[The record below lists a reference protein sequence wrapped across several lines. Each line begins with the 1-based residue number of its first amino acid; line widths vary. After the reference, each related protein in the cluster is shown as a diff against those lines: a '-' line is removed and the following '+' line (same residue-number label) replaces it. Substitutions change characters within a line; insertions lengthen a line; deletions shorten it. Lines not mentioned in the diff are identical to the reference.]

1 MGTDISGDPA
11 MMTSQIWFTTKE
23 AASHLNV
30 SIVSFKSV
38 MKRNNSQP
46 YKTSKNGD
54 YRWHRVQLDAY
65 RIFNTSKPSVKQK
78 FKLKVLQWIFSDS
91 TAGESLNRAPSIAR
105 GRKIQ
110 TGKVDGENNA

>member
-1 MGTDISGDPA
+1 
-11 MMTSQIWFTTKE
+11 MTTTQIWITTKE
-23 AASHLNV
+23 AASYLNV

-38 MKRNNSQP
+38 MKRNNCQP

-65 RIFNTSKPSVKQK
+65 RIFNTSKPSLKQK
-78 FKLKVLQWIFSDS
+78 FKLKILQWIFSGS
-91 TAGESLNRAPSIAR
+91 AAGESLNRAPSFAR

-110 TGKVDGENNA
+110 AGIVDGENNV